1 MNANDLFRAIGGVEE
16 SLVCAAMEERVAPP
30 VKKWL
35 PIALCAVF
43 AGAAVCT
50 GALWW
55 TRSTIQTE
63 HSRPSTAAVTS
74 SEVSTQSAEE
84 VKLPLLEIPDS
95 VSDGMGFEGYM
106 AYDISELV
114 SANPWTEEMELSTL
128 PVFRNPITYTTK
140 HHILTGAD
148 FDKMRA
154 FLLEIASRLGLDED
168 SLTITDNA
176 PDEEEIQKSKEKMEI
191 AGTSVPDEYY
201 APTIL
206 IGKANGIQIEVD
218 AFLTADI
225 SFEPAVSLPDSL
237 EFSHYASYEQISAV
251 AEYLLET
258 YPALIGAQNPQT
270 NISGGEYDL
279 YRQQKYSISFFDAN
293 GTDTDRILHYNFN
306 ETAFYCDDD
315 GKLFLARVHYPDLS
329 DKIGDYPI
337 ISVEE
342 AEKLLESCNYITSVP
357 YEMPGS
363 EYIKKAE
370 LIYRTGTQES
380 YYMPYYRFYVE
391 LPEEENEDGMKTYGA
406 YYVPA
411 VSGEYLANMPVW
423 DGSFH

>member
-1 MNANDLFRAIGGVEE
+1 MNANDLFRAIGGVDEA
-16 SLVCAAMEERVAPP
+16 LICAAMEERKTPP
-30 VKKWL
+30 AKKWL

-50 GALWW
+50 GAFWW
-55 TRSTIQTE
+55 TRPAVQTE
-63 HSRPSTAAVTS
+63 QSQSSTAAVTS
-74 SEVSTQSAEE
+74 SEGSAQSTEEAE
-84 VKLPLLEIPDS
+84 LPLLEIPDS
-95 VSDGMGFEGYM
+95 VSAEMGFEGYM
-106 AYDISELV
+106 AYDISDLV
-114 SANPWTEEMELSTL
+114 SANPWNEEMELSTL

-154 FLLEIASRLGLDED
+154 FLLEIAGRLGIDED

-176 PDEEEIQKSKEKMEI
+176 PDEDEIQKSREKMEI

-201 APTIL
+201 APTML
-206 IGKANGIQIEVD
+206 IGNSDGIQIEVD

-258 YPALIGAQNPQT
+258 YPALIGAENPQT

-279 YRQQKYSISFFDAN
+279 YRRQKYSISFFDAD

-306 ETAFYCDDD
+306 ETAFSCDDD
-315 GKLFLARVHYPDLS
+315 GKLFLARVSRPDLS

-337 ISVEE
+337 ISAEQAEE
-342 AEKLLESCNYITSVP
+342 LLLNGNYLTSVP
-357 YEMPGS
+357 YELPGAG
-363 EYIKKAE
+363 YIKKAE

-380 YYMPYYRFYVE
+380 CYMPYYRFYVE
-391 LPEEENEDGMKTYGA
+391 LPEESAEDGMKTYGA

-411 VSGEYLANMPVW
+411 VSGEYLASMPVW
-423 DGSFH
+423 DGSFN